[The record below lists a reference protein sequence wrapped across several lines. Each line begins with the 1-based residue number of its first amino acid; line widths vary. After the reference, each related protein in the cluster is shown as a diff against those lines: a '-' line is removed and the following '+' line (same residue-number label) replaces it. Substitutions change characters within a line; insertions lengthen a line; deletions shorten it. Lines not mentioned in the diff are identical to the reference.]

1 MSHSLKTDH
10 TLPKILFRG
19 ENNEGEDHF
28 WKVFASIPLPT
39 FSSNPSWFDPNPFC
53 LNILDYEKPL
63 TRGETL
69 PRKPQGE
76 LRVYFRRKYPHD
88 SEHQPTRLC

>member
-1 MSHSLKTDH
+1 M
-10 TLPKILFRG
+10 
-19 ENNEGEDHF
+19 
-28 WKVFASIPLPT
+28 
-39 FSSNPSWFDPNPFC
+39 
-53 LNILDYEKPL
+53 

-88 SEHQPTRLC
+88 SEHQPTRPCWETSMGKDNSNKKDNLVSNSAWFPSLAVRISFDLNIKPVYALS